1 MLDATCAVVVERLK
15 EREVISFILIHTGV
29 FLTPG
34 VASAPLDRASGGFSS
49 PERVM
54 TLPATFAES
63 LAAADDQ
70 HGVSLD
76 ALSRRA
82 PVLLVFLRHLG

>member
-1 MLDATCAVVVERLK
+1 MTQPPT
-15 EREVISFILIHTGV
+15 F
-29 FLTPG
+29 
-34 VASAPLDRASGGFSS
+34 
-49 PERVM
+49 PE
-54 TLPATFAES
+54 S
-63 LAAADDQ
+63 ILAAHDQ